1 VIAETAFTLHVPL
14 SELLDMDADELLE
27 WHREAAKINAK
38 LKG

>member
-1 VIAETAFTLHVPL
+1 VIAEVAFTLHVPL
-14 SELLDMDADELLE
+14 SELLEMEMDELLE

>member
-1 VIAETAFTLHVPL
+1 MIAEVAFTLHAPL
-14 SELLDMDADELLE
+14 SELLDMDLDELLE